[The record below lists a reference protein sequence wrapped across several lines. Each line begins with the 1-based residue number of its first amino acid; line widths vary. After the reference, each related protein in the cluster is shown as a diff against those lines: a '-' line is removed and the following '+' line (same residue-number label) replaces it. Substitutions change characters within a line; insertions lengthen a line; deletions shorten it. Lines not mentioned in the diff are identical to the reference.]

1 MKIRILC
8 VGKLKEKYLV
18 DGIKE
23 YSKRLSGYCDFEI
36 IEVNDEKTPAN
47 ASEKD
52 EENIKNKESERL
64 LSKIKDQDYVILLDV
79 NSKEYDSITFSKEI
93 EKVMVNGKSTI
104 DFIIGGSLGHG
115 KAMYKRADMKVSFSK
130 MTFPHQLM
138 RLILIEQI
146 YRAFKI
152 MKNETYHK

>member
-8 VGKLKEKYLV
+8 VGKLKEKYLT

-36 IEVNDEKTPAN
+36 IEVPDEKTPAN
-47 ASEKD
+47 SSEKD
-52 EENIKNKESERL
+52 EIIIKDKESERL
-64 LSKIKDQDYVILLDV
+64 LSKIKEQDYVILLDV
-79 NSKEYDSITFSKEI
+79 KSKEYDSVTFSKEI

-104 DFIIGGSLGHG
+104 DFVIGGSLGHG
-115 KAMYKRADMKVSFSK
+115 EKMYLRADSKVSFSK